1 MADDNA
7 AKNAE
12 PKNLAA
18 VEKCPI
24 CGAPSV
30 AQNRPFCS
38 QRCANVDLNRW
49 LNGSYAIPVV
59 EDEDEDGGLPFDDEP
74 KGHA

>member
-1 MADDNA
+1 MADD
-7 AKNAE
+7 KAE
-12 PKNLAA
+12 LSAGMA
-18 VEKCPI
+18 GEKCPI

-30 AQNRPFCS
+30 PKNRPFCS

-49 LNGSYAIPVV
+49 LSGSYAIPLV

-74 KGHA
+74 KGRA